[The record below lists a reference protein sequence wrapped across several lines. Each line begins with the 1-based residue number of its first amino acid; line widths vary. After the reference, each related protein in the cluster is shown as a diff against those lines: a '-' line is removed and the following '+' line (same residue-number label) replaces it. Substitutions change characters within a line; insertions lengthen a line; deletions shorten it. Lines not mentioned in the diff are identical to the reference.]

1 MSNQD
6 QRIRVQ
12 QQEQAPAEEMER
24 TRSRRLFV
32 PKADI
37 YETENEIVL
46 LADIPGASEKTVN
59 ITLEK
64 NVLTI
69 DAYIDPVRSNGYDMA
84 YAEYE
89 EGDYRRIFHLSDEID
104 RDGIEAT
111 VSDGVLRL
119 QLPKSERA
127 MTKKIAVK
135 TAA

>member
-6 QRIRVQ
+6 QRMQV
-12 QQEQAPAEEMER
+12 QEQENAPAEEMER
-24 TRSRRLFV
+24 TRSRRVFV
-32 PKADI
+32 PRADI
-37 YETENEIVL
+37 YETEDELVL
-46 LADIPGASEKTVN
+46 LVDIPGASEKTVN
-59 ITLEK
+59 MTLEK

-69 DAYIDPVRSNGYDMA
+69 DAYIEPVRSHGYGLA

-89 EGDYRRIFHLSDEID
+89 EGDYRRVFHLSDEID

-111 VSDGVLRL
+111 VSEGVLRL

-127 MTKKIAVK
+127 LTRKIAIK

>member
-1 MSNQD
+1 MNNKE
-6 QRIRVQ
+6 QRMQVQ
-12 QQEQAPAEEMER
+12 QQESAPAEETER
-24 TRSRRLFV
+24 TRARRVFV
-32 PKADI
+32 PRADI

-46 LADIPGASEKTVN
+46 LVDVPGARENTVN

-69 DAYIDPVRSNGYDMA
+69 EAYIDPVHSSGYDLA

-89 EGDYRRIFHLSDEID
+89 EGDYRRVFHLSDEID
-104 RDGIEAT
+104 GDRIEAT
-111 VSDGVLRL
+111 VREGVLRL

-127 MTKKIAVK
+127 MTRRIAVK